1 MMSLASLADYG
12 GAAVAN
18 AMISQ
23 LADDTCL
30 RMRVAPEQWTRSF
43 EGRGIRLDTLK
54 NRIKADMVRAADP
67 AALL

>member
-18 AMISQ
+18 
-23 LADDTCL
+23 ADDTCL